1 MIEGFNV
8 WITSMI
14 GMGILILLIQ
24 LIVPKSNLKKYIY
37 SLIGVLSILVIVSP
51 VLKILESDTVEQGV
65 KQVLNDVSNM
75 DSNNDV
81 KTNKLETLNQE
92 AVKLSFLQKLEQ
104 DMLQKLEQK
113 GVKVKDLEVTL
124 DDEYNIDKVSIEVD
138 SYEGEILNE
147 VGVKDVLKTEYDIP
161 ISNIN
166 VRWVYELF
174 GNIKKY
180 CKG

>member
-65 KQVLNDVSNM
+65 KQVLNEVSHM
-75 DSNNDV
+75 DSSYDV
-81 KTNKLETLNQE
+81 ETNKLETLNQE

-166 VRWVYELF
+166 VR
-174 GNIKKY
+174 
-180 CKG
+180 

>member
-166 VRWVYELF
+166 VR
-174 GNIKKY
+174 
-180 CKG
+180 

>member
-75 DSNNDV
+75 DSSNDV

-147 VGVKDVLKTEYDIP
+147 VRVKDVLKTEYDIP

-166 VRWVYELF
+166 VR
-174 GNIKKY
+174 
-180 CKG
+180 

>member
-75 DSNNDV
+75 DSSNDV

-166 VRWVYELF
+166 VR
-174 GNIKKY
+174 
-180 CKG
+180 

>member
-75 DSNNDV
+75 DSSNDV

>member
-124 DDEYNIDKVSIEVD
+124 DDEYNIDKVSIDVD

-166 VRWVYELF
+166 VR
-174 GNIKKY
+174 
-180 CKG
+180 

>member
-124 DDEYNIDKVSIEVD
+124 DGEYNIDKVSIEVD

-166 VRWVYELF
+166 VR
-174 GNIKKY
+174 
-180 CKG
+180 